1 MKTGTAEPHEHQ
13 VYCPISGR
21 FSFSYDIDDGTE
33 SAVECANSDSQIS
46 NCPLGFGLH
55 LNFKG
60 CAFRPNFS
68 ECFEFLFVCQSPV
81 FAGSVAGTGTAP

>member
-1 MKTGTAEPHEHQ
+1 MHCSCFAEVRSPSNEQHKHP

-33 SAVECANSDSQIS
+33 SITECVNSDSQIS

-55 LNFKG
+55 LNFNG
-60 CAFRPNFS
+60 CAFRPNLS
-68 ECFEFLFVCQSPV
+68 KN
-81 FAGSVAGTGTAP
+81 TAVGRLERVQPQTRM